1 MQLYDKKSILI
12 DLKKHKSFL
21 DKNIEKYIKTLD
33 APKEIKNIMVYA
45 VLGGG
50 KRIRPFLLAEI
61 AKLYGISSSVYKYPC
76 MAVELAHCFSL
87 VYDDLPCMDNDDLR
101 RGKATVHK
109 AFNEANAL
117 LGGASLL
124 VYSFKLLSLNSFNIN
139 IEDKLKIINNFSDVT
154 GAEGV
159 LSGQYLDLLAEN
171 KKFKLTLNN
180 FKEIQKKKTSLL
192 IAFCT
197 LTGAIIGNATK
208 KEQKEM
214 FDVGLLIGSLFQI
227 QDDIL
232 DQEGNEEE
240 MGKKV
245 HKDKDLNKATIIR
258 LKDINYAK
266 KEVINVGSKI
276 KKKLSLIN
284 KNTKKL
290 IKLTNFLMHRT
301 S

>member
-50 KRIRPFLLAEI
+50 KRIRPFLLAET

-208 KEQKEM
+208 KEQKDM
-214 FDVGLLIGSLFQI
+214 FDIGLLIGSLFQI

-245 HKDKDLNKATIIR
+245 RKDKELNKATIIR
-258 LKDINYAK
+258 LKDIKYAK
-266 KEVINVGSKI
+266 KEVIKVGSKI
-276 KKKLSLIN
+276 KKKLLLIN
-284 KNTKKL
+284 KNTEKL

>member
-1 MQLYDKKSILI
+1 MQLYEKKSILI

-50 KRIRPFLLAEI
+50 KRIRPFLLAET

-171 KKFKLTLNN
+171 KKFRLTLNN

-208 KEQKEM
+208 KEQKDM
-214 FDVGLLIGSLFQI
+214 FDIGLLIGSLFQI

-245 HKDKDLNKATIIR
+245 RKDKDLNKATIIR

-266 KEVINVGSKI
+266 KEVIKVGSKI
-276 KKKLSLIN
+276 KKKLLLIN
-284 KNTKKL
+284 KNTEKL

>member
-1 MQLYDKKSILI
+1 MQLNDKNSILI

-33 APKEIKNIMVYA
+33 APKEIKNIMVYS

-50 KRIRPFLLAEI
+50 KRIRPFLLAET
-61 AKLYGISSSVYKYPC
+61 AKLYGISPSIYKYPC

-124 VYSFKLLSLNSFNIN
+124 VYSFKLLSLNSFKIN
-139 IEDKLKIINNFSDVT
+139 IQNKLKIINNFSDVT

-171 KKFKLTLNN
+171 KKFRLTLNN

-208 KEQKEM
+208 KEQKDM
-214 FDVGLLIGSLFQI
+214 FEIGLLIGSLFQI

-232 DQEGNEEE
+232 DQEGNEAE

-245 HKDKDLNKATIIR
+245 RKDKDLNKATIIR

-266 KEVINVGSKI
+266 KEVIKVGSKI
-276 KKKLSLIN
+276 KKKLLLIN
-284 KNTKKL
+284 KKTEKL
-290 IKLTNFLMHRT
+290 IKLTNFLMNRT

>member
-21 DKNIEKYIKTLD
+21 DRNIEKYIKTLD

-50 KRIRPFLLAEI
+50 KRIRPFLLAET
-61 AKLYGISSSVYKYPC
+61 AKLYGISSSVYKYRC

-124 VYSFKLLSLNSFNIN
+124 VYSFKLLSLNSFKIN

-208 KEQKEM
+208 KEQKDM
-214 FDVGLLIGSLFQI
+214 FDIGLLIGSLFQI

-240 MGKKV
+240 MGKKI
-245 HKDKDLNKATIIR
+245 HKDKDHNKATIIR

-266 KEVINVGSKI
+266 KEVIKVGSKI
-276 KKKLSLIN
+276 KKKLLLIN
-284 KNTKKL
+284 KNTEKL
-290 IKLTNFLMHRT
+290 IKLINFLMHRT

>member
-1 MQLYDKKSILI
+1 MQLYEKKSILI

-50 KRIRPFLLAEI
+50 KRIRPFLLAET

-171 KKFKLTLNN
+171 KKFKLTLNS

-208 KEQKEM
+208 KEQKNM
-214 FDVGLLIGSLFQI
+214 FDIGLLIGSLFQI

-245 HKDKDLNKATIIR
+245 RKDKDLNKATIIR

-266 KEVINVGSKI
+266 KEVIKVGSKI
-276 KKKLSLIN
+276 KKKLLLIN
-284 KNTKKL
+284 KNTEKL

>member
-1 MQLYDKKSILI
+1 MQLYEKKSILI

-21 DKNIEKYIKTLD
+21 DKNIQRYIKTLD
-33 APKEIKNIMVYA
+33 APKEIKNIMAYA

-101 RGKATVHK
+101 RGRATVHK

-171 KKFKLTLNN
+171 KKFRLTLNN

-197 LTGAIIGNATK
+197 LTGAIIGKATK
-208 KEQKEM
+208 KEQKDM
-214 FDVGLLIGSLFQI
+214 FDIGLLIGTLFQI

-245 HKDKDLNKATIIR
+245 RKDKDLNKATIIR

-266 KEVINVGSKI
+266 KEVIKVGSKI
-276 KKKLSLIN
+276 KKKLLLIN
-284 KNTKKL
+284 KNTEKL
-290 IKLTNFLMHRT
+290 IKLTNFLMYRT

>member
-1 MQLYDKKSILI
+1 MQLYEKKSMMI

-50 KRIRPFLLAEI
+50 KRIRPFLLAET

-101 RGKATVHK
+101 RGRATVHK

-208 KEQKEM
+208 KEQKDM
-214 FDVGLLIGSLFQI
+214 FDIGLLIGSLFQI

-245 HKDKDLNKATIIR
+245 RKDKDLNKATIIR

-266 KEVINVGSKI
+266 KEVIKVGSKI
-276 KKKLSLIN
+276 KKKLLLIN
-284 KNTKKL
+284 KNTEKL

>member
-1 MQLYDKKSILI
+1 MQLYEKKSILI

-21 DKNIEKYIKTLD
+21 DSNIEKYIKTLD

-50 KRIRPFLLAEI
+50 KRIRPFLLAET

-171 KKFKLTLNN
+171 KKFRLTLNN

-192 IAFCT
+192 IAFST

-208 KEQKEM
+208 KEQKDM
-214 FDVGLLIGSLFQI
+214 FDIGLLIGSLFQI

-245 HKDKDLNKATIIR
+245 RKDKDLNKATIIR

-266 KEVINVGSKI
+266 KEVIKVGSKI
-276 KKKLSLIN
+276 KKKLLLIN
-284 KNTKKL
+284 KNTEKL

>member
-1 MQLYDKKSILI
+1 MQLYEKKSILI

-21 DKNIEKYIKTLD
+21 DRNIEKYIKTLD

-50 KRIRPFLLAEI
+50 KRIRPFLLAET

-208 KEQKEM
+208 KEQKDM
-214 FDVGLLIGSLFQI
+214 FDIGLLIGSLFQI

-245 HKDKDLNKATIIR
+245 RKDKDLNKATIIR

-266 KEVINVGSKI
+266 KEVIKVGSKI
-276 KKKLSLIN
+276 KKKLLLIN
-284 KNTKKL
+284 KNTEKL

>member
-50 KRIRPFLLAEI
+50 KRIRPFLLAET

-101 RGKATVHK
+101 RGRATVHK

-180 FKEIQKKKTSLL
+180 FKEIQNKKTSLL

-208 KEQKEM
+208 KEQKDM
-214 FDVGLLIGSLFQI
+214 FDIGLLIGSLFQI

-266 KEVINVGSKI
+266 KEVIKVGSKI
-276 KKKLSLIN
+276 KKKLLLIN
-284 KNTKKL
+284 KNTEKL

>member
-33 APKEIKNIMVYA
+33 APKEIKNIMIYA

-101 RGKATVHK
+101 RGRATVHK

-171 KKFKLTLNN
+171 KKFRLTLNN

-208 KEQKEM
+208 KEQKDM
-214 FDVGLLIGSLFQI
+214 FDIGLLIGSLFQI

-245 HKDKDLNKATIIR
+245 RKDKDLNKATIIR

-266 KEVINVGSKI
+266 KEVIKVGSKI
-276 KKKLSLIN
+276 KKKLLLIN
-284 KNTKKL
+284 KNTEKL

>member
-1 MQLYDKKSILI
+1 MQLYDKESFLI
-12 DLKKHKSFL
+12 DLEKHKAFL
-21 DKNIEKYIKTLD
+21 DKTIERYIKNLD
-33 APKEIKNIMVYA
+33 APKEIKNIMTYA

-50 KRIRPFLLAEI
+50 KRIRPYLLAET
-61 AKLYGISSSVYKYPC
+61 AKLYGISSNVYKYPC

-124 VYSFKLLSLNSFNIN
+124 VYSFKLLSLNSFNISM
-139 IEDKLKIINNFSDVT
+139 EDKLIIINNFSDVT

-208 KEQKEM
+208 KEQKDM
-214 FDVGLLIGSLFQI
+214 FDIGLLIGSLFQI

-245 HKDKDLNKATIIR
+245 RKDKDLNKATIIR

-266 KEVINVGSKI
+266 KEVIKVGSKI
-276 KKKLSLIN
+276 KKKLLLIN
-284 KNTKKL
+284 KNSEKL
-290 IKLTNFLMHRT
+290 IKLINFLMHRT
-301 S
+301 N

>member
-1 MQLYDKKSILI
+1 MQLYNKKSILI

-21 DKNIEKYIKTLD
+21 DKNIQRYIKTLD
-33 APKEIKNIMVYA
+33 APKEIKNIMAYA

-50 KRIRPFLLAEI
+50 KRIRPFLLAET
-61 AKLYGISSSVYKYPC
+61 AKLYGVSSSVYKYPC

-171 KKFKLTLNN
+171 KKFRLNLNN

-208 KEQKEM
+208 KEQKDM
-214 FDVGLLIGSLFQI
+214 FDIGLLIGTLFQI
-227 QDDIL
+227 KDDIL

-245 HKDKDLNKATIIR
+245 RKDKDLNKATIIR

-266 KEVINVGSKI
+266 KEVIKVGSKI
-276 KKKLSLIN
+276 KKKLLLIN
-284 KNTKKL
+284 KNTEKL

>member
-1 MQLYDKKSILI
+1 LYEKKSILI

-21 DKNIEKYIKTLD
+21 DRNIEKYIKTLD

-50 KRIRPFLLAEI
+50 KRIRPFLLAET

-101 RGKATVHK
+101 RGRATVHK

-171 KKFKLTLNN
+171 KKFKLTLKN

-208 KEQKEM
+208 KEQKDM
-214 FDVGLLIGSLFQI
+214 FDIGLLIGSLFQI

-245 HKDKDLNKATIIR
+245 RKDKDLNKATIIR

-266 KEVINVGSKI
+266 KEVIKVGSKI
-276 KKKLSLIN
+276 KKKLLLIN
-284 KNTKKL
+284 KNTEKL

>member
-33 APKEIKNIMVYA
+33 APKEIKNIMIYA

-50 KRIRPFLLAEI
+50 KRIRPFLLAET

-124 VYSFKLLSLNSFNIN
+124 VYSFKLLSLNSFKIN

-171 KKFKLTLNN
+171 KKFRLTLNN

-208 KEQKEM
+208 KEQKDM
-214 FDVGLLIGSLFQI
+214 FDIGLLIGSLFQI

-245 HKDKDLNKATIIR
+245 RKDKDLNKATIIR

-266 KEVINVGSKI
+266 KEVIKVGSKI
-276 KKKLSLIN
+276 KKKLLLIN
-284 KNTKKL
+284 KNTEKL

>member
-1 MQLYDKKSILI
+1 MQLYDKESILI

-50 KRIRPFLLAEI
+50 KRIRPFLLAET

-124 VYSFKLLSLNSFNIN
+124 VYSFKLLSLNTFKIN

-171 KKFKLTLNN
+171 KKFRLTLNK

-208 KEQKEM
+208 KEQKDM
-214 FDVGLLIGSLFQI
+214 FDIGLLIGSLFQI

-245 HKDKDLNKATIIR
+245 RKDKGLNKATILR

-266 KEVINVGSKI
+266 KEVIKVGSKI
-276 KKKLSLIN
+276 KNKLLLIN
-284 KNTKKL
+284 KNTEKL
-290 IKLTNFLMHRT
+290 IKLTDFLMHRT

>member
-1 MQLYDKKSILI
+1 MQLYEKKSILI

-21 DKNIEKYIKTLD
+21 DRNIEKYIKTLD

-50 KRIRPFLLAEI
+50 KRIRPFLLAET

-101 RGKATVHK
+101 RGRATVHK

-171 KKFKLTLNN
+171 KKFRLTLNN

-192 IAFCT
+192 IAFST

-208 KEQKEM
+208 KEQKDM
-214 FDVGLLIGSLFQI
+214 FDIGLLIGSLFQI

-240 MGKKV
+240 VGKKV
-245 HKDKDLNKATIIR
+245 RKDKELNKATIIR
-258 LKDINYAK
+258 LKDIKYAK
-266 KEVINVGSKI
+266 KEVIKVGSKI
-276 KKKLSLIN
+276 KKKLLLIN
-284 KNTKKL
+284 KNTEKL

>member
-33 APKEIKNIMVYA
+33 TPKEIKNIMFYA

-50 KRIRPFLLAEI
+50 KRIRPFLLAET

-124 VYSFKLLSLNSFNIN
+124 VYSFKLLSLKSFKIN

-171 KKFKLTLNN
+171 KKFKLTLTN

-208 KEQKEM
+208 KEQKDM
-214 FDVGLLIGSLFQI
+214 FDIGLLIGSLFQI

-245 HKDKDLNKATIIR
+245 RKDKDLNKATIIR

-266 KEVINVGSKI
+266 KEVIKVGSKI
-276 KKKLSLIN
+276 KKKLLLIN
-284 KNTKKL
+284 KNTEKL